1 MAEILLFP
9 TERLVDAAYRTKV
22 RLPEVEELAAEVDA
36 DEWLEQDAA
45 DDTSLGVV
53 ASLAAAPAQTL
64 AVLARKVE
72 VLVARLASDDENDA
86 GLCTAEAKL
95 LRSVL
100 QDLQVFAADVAFA
113 ALGAELWA
121 PTSAG

>member
-9 TERLVDAAYRTKV
+9 AERLMNSAHRTKV
-22 RLPEVEELAAEVDA
+22 RLPEIEEFGAEFST
-36 DEWLEQDAA
+36 DEWPEQDAA
-45 DDTSLGVV
+45 DDTSLGLV
-53 ASLAAAPAQTL
+53 ANLAAAPSKTL

-100 QDLQVFAADVAFA
+100 QDLQAFAADVAFA
-113 ALGAELWA
+113 ALGA
-121 PTSAG
+121 

>member
-9 TERLVDAAYRTKV
+9 AERLVDAAYRTKV
-22 RLPEVEELAAEVDA
+22 RLPEVEELAAEVDT

-72 VLVARLASDDENDA
+72 VLVARLASDGENDA

-113 ALGAELWA
+113 ALGAEL
-121 PTSAG
+121 

>member
-9 TERLVDAAYRTKV
+9 TKRLVDTAHSTQAQLSKIDD
-22 RLPEVEELAAEVDA
+22 LAAEVGA
-36 DEWLEQDAA
+36 DEWLEQDAS
-45 DDTSLGVV
+45 DGTSLGLV
-53 ASLAAAPAQTL
+53 ASLAAAPSPSL
-64 AVLARKVE
+64 AVLTRKVE
-72 VLVARLASDDENDA
+72 LLVTRLASDDENDA

-100 QDLQVFAADVAFA
+100 QDLQTFAADVAFA
-113 ALGAELWA
+113 ALGAEQWA